1 MVAVV
6 LALVFVN
13 MVELAKLSCL
23 HQFQIKRGGQLS
35 TVYMYEVIQTVA
47 DTNALHRL
55 WEQI

>member
-1 MVAVV
+1 MRRTVERMVDQECRPLNA
-6 LALVFVN
+6 
-13 MVELAKLSCL
+13 L

-35 TVYMYEVIQTVA
+35 TVYIYEVIQTVA